1 MEMTIEQLQLKG
13 EQIRERILKY
23 ENELKQPLKR
33 DLDDNAVEE
42 GNREIIYGL
51 YKVEKENLLKI
62 EADILE
68 LS

>member
-1 MEMTIEQLQLKG
+1 MDMTLEQLQLKG
-13 EQIRERILKY
+13 QQVRQRILKY

-51 YKVEKENLLKI
+51 YKVEKENLEKI
-62 EADILE
+62 EAEILE
-68 LS
+68 LT

>member
-1 MEMTIEQLQLKG
+1 MEMTLEQLQLKG
-13 EQIRERILKY
+13 QQVRERILKY
-23 ENELKQPLKR
+23 ENDLKQPLKR

-62 EADILE
+62 ESDILE

>member
-1 MEMTIEQLQLKG
+1 MDMTIEQLQLKG
-13 EQIRERILKY
+13 QQIRERISKY
-23 ENELKQPLKR
+23 ENDLKQPLKR

-42 GNREIIYGL
+42 GNREIVYGL
-51 YKVEKENLLKI
+51 YKVEKENLMKI